1 MKPPASNSRAP
12 RRLAAALAAGFLIAA
27 LSGAVGIRGAA
38 PARAAEPALGAR
50 DKADIARVE
59 AYLNTI
65 RTLRADFIQTASSGA
80 FAEGRFYLRRPGRLR
95 FDYSPAG
102 TLQMFAD
109 GFSLIY
115 VDHELEQITHVPL
128 SATPAGVLID
138 DNVKLSG
145 KLRVTRIDRGPAI
158 LRVHL
163 VRSEDPDSGILV
175 LTLSDRPLALRQWT
189 VIDAKG
195 IATRVSLVNPEFNI
209 AIDES
214 VFVFETP
221 DWAEEKND

>member
-1 MKPPASNSRAP
+1 MVTALGATNSRAP
-12 RRLAAALAAGFLIAA
+12 RRLAALAAGLLIAA
-27 LSGAVGIRGAA
+27 LPGAV
-38 PARAAEPALGAR
+38 AEPTLGAR

-145 KLRVTRIDRGPAI
+145 KLRVTRIDRGPAT

-163 VRSEDPDSGILV
+163 VRSEEADTGTLV

-195 IATRVSLVNPEFNI
+195 IATRVTLVNAEFNI

>member
-1 MKPPASNSRAP
+1 MRPPASNPRAP

-27 LSGAVGIRGAA
+27 LPGAVGIPGAA
-38 PARAAEPALGAR
+38 PAGAAERLPGAR

-59 AYLNTI
+59 AYLTTI
-65 RTLRADFIQTASSGA
+65 RTLRADFIQIASSGG
-80 FAEGRFYLRRPGRLR
+80 FAQGRFYLRRPGRLR

-102 TLQMFAD
+102 TLQIFAD
-109 GFSLIY
+109 GFWLFY
-115 VDHELEQITHVPL
+115 VDHELEQITHIPL
-128 SATPAGVLID
+128 SFTPAGVLID

-145 KLRVTRIDRGPAI
+145 ELRVTRIVRGPAI

-163 VRSEDPDSGILV
+163 VRSEDPDSGTLV
-175 LTLSDRPLALRQWT
+175 LTLSDRPLALRRWT

-195 IATRVSLVNPEFNI
+195 ITTRVSLVNPEFNI

-221 DWAEEKND
+221 DWADQKDD

>member
-1 MKPPASNSRAP
+1 MRPPASNARAR
-12 RRLAAALAAGFLIAA
+12 RRLAVALAAGLLIAA
-27 LSGAVGIRGAA
+27 LPGAA
-38 PARAAEPALGAR
+38 GMRGIAPAGAAERLPGAR

-59 AYLNTI
+59 AYLNSI
-65 RTLRADFIQTASSGA
+65 RTLRAGFIQTASSGGV
-80 FAEGRFYLRRPGRLR
+80 AEGRFYLRRPGRLR

-109 GFSLIY
+109 GFWLIY
-115 VDHELEQITHVPL
+115 VDHELEQITRVPL

-138 DNVKLSG
+138 DDVKLSG
-145 KLRVTRIDRGPAI
+145 KLRVTRIERGPAI

-163 VRSEDPDSGILV
+163 VRREEVDAGTLV

-195 IATRVSLVNPEFNI
+195 IATRVTLVNPEFNI
-209 AIDES
+209 AIDDS
-214 VFVFETP
+214 VFEFETP
-221 DWAEEKND
+221 DWAEEKDD

>member
-1 MKPPASNSRAP
+1 MRLPASNSRA
-12 RRLAAALAAGFLIAA
+12 RHCLAVALAAGLLIAA
-27 LSGAVGIRGAA
+27 PAGAA
-38 PARAAEPALGAR
+38 ERLPGAR

-59 AYLNTI
+59 AYLNNI
-65 RTLRADFIQTASSGA
+65 RTLRADFIQTASSGG

-109 GFSLIY
+109 GFWLIY
-115 VDHELEQITHVPL
+115 VDHELEQITHIPL
-128 SATPAGVLID
+128 SDTPAGVLID
-138 DNVKLSG
+138 DDVKLSG
-145 KLRVTRIDRGPAI
+145 KFRVTRIERGPAI

-163 VRSEDPDSGILV
+163 VRSEEADAGTLV
-175 LTLSDRPLALRQWT
+175 LMLSDRPLALRQWT

-195 IATRVSLVNPEFNI
+195 IATRVTLVNPEFNV
-209 AIDES
+209 AIDDR

-221 DWAEEKND
+221 DWVGK

>member
-1 MKPPASNSRAP
+1 MSAPASYPRAP
-12 RRLAAALAAGFLIAA
+12 RRLAVALVALLLFGVAA
-27 LSGAVGIRGAA
+27 AA
-38 PARAAEPALGAR
+38 PAGAAEQAPSAR
-50 DKADIARVE
+50 DTADIARIE
-59 AYLNTI
+59 TYLNTI
-65 RTLRADFIQTASSGA
+65 RTLRADFIQTASSGGV
-80 FAEGRFYLRRPGRLR
+80 AEGRFYLQRPGRLR

-109 GFSLIY
+109 GFALIY
-115 VDHELEQITHVPL
+115 VDHELEQITRVPL

-145 KLRVTRIDRGPAI
+145 KFRVTRIERGPAV

-163 VRSEDPDSGILV
+163 VRSEDPDAGTLV
-175 LTLSDRPLALRQWT
+175 LTLSDRPLELRQWT

-195 IATRVSLVNPEFNI
+195 IATRVTLVNPEFNVP
-209 AIDES
+209 IDES

-221 DWAEEKND
+221 DWAEEMND